1 MPEDNQAG
9 SNPPPSDAGEASDS
23 YSTIV
28 VGLSECSNQ
37 RRRRGDRRASDSD
50 SEYRN
55 PNVDAS
61 LNNTAAGYHISLD
74 GGVSL
79 DQQLSVMT
87 AHINDLLR
95 QNHREMTQED
105 RRQYV
110 KSTVELSLQ
119 AAGLEGCEVDFNYGP
134 SGQEGAVEGE
144 WTSQASNQTTRSYS
158 SIVIIPT
165 GASSSPHNN
174 QDDNDTSEEQPQ

>member
-28 VGLSECSNQ
+28 VSLTGGSSQ

-55 PNVDAS
+55 PNVDAG
-61 LNNTAAGYHISLD
+61 LNNTAAGYDLD
-74 GGVSL
+74 LKGGVPL

-87 AHINDLLR
+87 AHINDILR
-95 QNHREMTQED
+95 QNHEEMTQEE
-105 RRQYV
+105 RRQFV
-110 KSTVELSLQ
+110 KSTVELSL
-119 AAGLEGCEVDFNYGP
+119 
-134 SGQEGAVEGE
+134 
-144 WTSQASNQTTRSYS
+144 
-158 SIVIIPT
+158 
-165 GASSSPHNN
+165 
-174 QDDNDTSEEQPQ
+174 